1 MNDQSY
7 MSRDVRG
14 EDFRT
19 GGRPTIDED
28 LARARGD
35 GSMRDYGIKG
45 FRG

>member
-1 MNDQSY
+1 

-35 GSMRDYGIKG
+35 GGLNRLWATGCRLE
-45 FRG
+45 RGG